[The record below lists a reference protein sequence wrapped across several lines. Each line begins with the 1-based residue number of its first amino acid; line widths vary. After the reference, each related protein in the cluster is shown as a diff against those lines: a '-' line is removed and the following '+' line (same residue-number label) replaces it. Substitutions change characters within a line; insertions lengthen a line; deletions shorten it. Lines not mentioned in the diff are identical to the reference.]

1 MSVQSQ
7 INRLNTAV
15 SDQSSLIAQIGEAL
29 AGKVINAGGG
39 SGSAVETVTG
49 TITTSEAPIPDYPT
63 IWFTDGTM
71 RVVDNTISSDQ
82 SIEVT
87 KGTILVVYCEDIILP
102 TGGVE
107 QIDPDVEWNG
117 VKYYHVIGD
126 FELSVSVPMG

>member
-39 SGSAVETVTG
+39 GSSAVETVTG
-49 TITTSEAPIPDYPT
+49 TIITSEAPIPDYPT

-71 RVVDNTISSDQ
+71 SVVGDTISSDR
-82 SIEVT
+82 SIEAA
-87 KGTILVVYCEDIILP
+87 KGTILVAYCEDIIRP
-102 TGGVE
+102 DGGLE
-107 QIDPDVEWNG
+107 WIDPGAEWNG
-117 VKYYHVIGD
+117 VKFYIITGD